1 MRTLLALLAASTLIG
16 GCGCAEVN
24 YLRVDDGASAAPD
37 EVNGTTVV
45 PVDVRV
51 NPGLWMYP
59 GTGASVTEMCGT
71 QFGGNIRCGDLL
83 NLCSPPNSPTDQW
96 TSVFMPATFGCEDGA
111 IAWDVCHLRPEVEWS
126 AYGLTPDECASAP
139 SGPRP

>member
-24 YLRVDDGASAAPD
+24 YLRVDDGATATPADADS
-37 EVNGTTVV
+37 TTTI
-45 PVDVRV
+45 PVDARV

-96 TSVFMPATFGCEDGA
+96 TSVFMPATFRMRGWCDRLGCLPPSTRGR
-111 IAWDVCHLRPEVEWS
+111 VVGLRPDFRRV
-126 AYGLTPDECASAP
+126 
-139 SGPRP
+139 R